1 MMQFDKSKI
10 VTNYKNL
17 YLKYKYKI
25 TSLQNGGNPDE
36 KEKLYHGTS
45 LYFFESIREKGLTG
59 RSNNNI
65 FIVYVKAWGG
75 KFVEKCSN
83 NWKFIEFYKDL
94 SKQNTNKLTF
104 LTKDLAYAQNYA
116 TGSLGEGVSAFIGC
130 LKDHMHNFS
139 ECEIFAEIYNNYIEI
154 TNENPGIIFVVR
166 MMDFPPNFFVHGG
179 DKAEYT
185 TTHVIPPEK
194 IYILITDEKTKEQK
208 EVLIQSDEANIYV
221 NKIRE
226 QYKSRSNKKAKYVCP
241 SIIIDEEKAKAERK
255 AKQELDRKN
264 INFDVIYD
272 NDILKILPNLNN
284 DDKIK
289 FKNFYE
295 YVYSQEIEKG
305 NYVDAEDKARAEM
318 IAKAKQKAKRAEI
331 SRYFNENIYD
341 EILKIFPNLKDNDIE
356 KGVLNG
362 VYETAYMKEIKNGKE
377 ESEAIQLAKNALID
391 RLENAE
397 KYELTQFFHEKFKSD
412 LEKDPKKNA
421 ENILNNFI
429 EYYKNYKKVY
439 LEIIKEE
446 KVVPVYNKKYTRLL
460 NLILN
465 STDQFIYLLYF
476 NSMGIENFL
485 NCFFSN
491 VSEDF
496 KQKFIE
502 YCAYSDFI
510 ENFTFPDEYER
521 LLNKCIHE
529 NPKSYYNT
537 GKIKKAV
544 PAIIQYFDIKS

>member
-1 MMQFDKSKI
+1 MMLFDKSKI
-10 VTNYKNL
+10 VNNYKNL
-17 YLKYKYKI
+17 YSKYKYKI
-25 TSLQNGGNPDE
+25 NSLQNDGNPDE

-59 RSNNNI
+59 RSDNNI

-83 NWKFIEFYKDL
+83 NWKFIDFYKDL
-94 SKQNTNKLTF
+94 FKQNTNKLTF

-166 MMDFPPNFFVHGG
+166 TIDFPPNFFVHGG

-185 TTHVIPPEK
+185 TTQIIPPEK

-208 EVLIQSDEANIYV
+208 EVSIQSDEANMYV
-221 NKIRE
+221 NKIKE
-226 QYKSRSNKKAKYVCP
+226 QYKSQSNKKAKYVCP

-264 INFDVIYD
+264 IDFDVIYD
-272 NDILKILPNLNN
+272 TEILKILPNLKDN
-284 DDKIK
+284 DKIS

-305 NYVDAEDKARAEM
+305 NYFGAEDKARAEM
-318 IAKAKQKAKRAEI
+318 IAKAKQKAKTAEI

-356 KGVLNG
+356 KGVLNWAYG
-362 VYETAYMKEIKNGKE
+362 TAYMEEIKNGKE
-377 ESEAIQLAKNALID
+377 ESEAKQRAKNAVIN
-391 RLENAE
+391 RLETAE
-397 KYELTQFFHEKFKSD
+397 KYELTQFFYENFKSD
-412 LEKDPKKNA
+412 LEKNPEKSA

-446 KVVPVYNKKYTRLL
+446 NVVPFYNKKYKRLL
-460 NLILN
+460 KLILH
-465 STDQFIYLLYF
+465 STNYFIYMLYF
-476 NSMGIENFL
+476 DSARMENFL

-496 KQKFIE
+496 KHKFIE
-502 YCAYSDFI
+502 YYAYSDFI
-510 ENFTFPDEYER
+510 ENFTFPDKYKD
-521 LLNKCIHE
+521 LLNECI
-529 NPKSYYNT
+529 NSMSYCDPE
-537 GKIKKAV
+537 KIKKAV
-544 PAIIQYFDIKS
+544 SAIIQYFNIES